1 MTDKTRLG
9 FSIIAAALAAGASG
23 DGLLRATPWG
33 LNLFVWVA
41 ALAALAAGVLI
52 LNRVDLDGGRR
63 RLVIPLLFFAAAI
76 AWRDSPALKAL
87 SLIGIVITLAMILM
101 RSQAGKLL
109 AAGVTDYALGVL
121 ISHYHAL
128 TGAGHL
134 IGGEIEWK
142 EIPHDG
148 LAKHLPSVAKGLA
161 IAFPLLLIFGGLLAS
176 ADAVFSNLIIRLFD
190 WDVESLVVHCLLT
203 AFIAWGVAGFLRGV
217 VTGKEIKAGAANRPG
232 FLWLG
237 VTETAIVLGLLD
249 VLFLKFVVVQFQYFF
264 GGAARIQAV
273 AGLTYA
279 EYARRGFFELV
290 GVAALVLPLLL
301 VTHWLLRKEKARDE
315 IVFRV
320 LAGAQIALLFVMMV
334 SAFQRMRLYQREYG
348 LTELRV
354 YTTVFM
360 GWLAVV
366 FVWFA
371 MTVLRGRRERFAFGA
386 VATGFLAIG
395 ALLAVNPDRLI
406 ARVNV
411 EHAIAG
417 RDFDAAYASSLSADA
432 VPELIEALPKLNRS
446 QRCALASQILQG
458 WPIAGSPGWRSWN
471 WSRAEAA
478 RALAAGEQEL
488 RESACQGLE
497 QSN

>member
-9 FSIIAAALAAGASG
+9 FSIMAAALAAGALG

-33 LNLFVWVA
+33 VNLFVWVA

-52 LNRVDLDGGRR
+52 LNRVDLDGGSR

-76 AWRDSPALKAL
+76 AWRDSPVLRAL

-101 RSQAGKLL
+101 RSKAGKLL
-109 AAGVTDYALGVL
+109 AAGVTDFALGVL
-121 ISHYHAL
+121 ISLYHAL
-128 TGAGHL
+128 TGAGYL

-148 LAKHLPSVAKGLA
+148 LAKHLAPVAKGLA

-217 VTGKEIKAGAANRPG
+217 VTGKEMKAGAANRPG

-301 VTHWLLRKEKARDE
+301 A
-315 IVFRV
+315 
-320 LAGAQIALLFVMMV
+320 A
-334 SAFQRMRLYQREYG
+334 
-348 LTELRV
+348 
-354 YTTVFM
+354 
-360 GWLAVV
+360 V

-411 EHAIAG
+411 ERAIAG
-417 RDFDAAYASSLSADA
+417 RDFDAAYAASLSADA
-432 VPELIEALPKLNRS
+432 APELIAALPKLNRS
-446 QRCALASQILQG
+446 QRCALASQILQSR
-458 WPIAGSPGWRSWN
+458 PIAGSPGWRRWN

-488 RESACQGLE
+488 RESACQ
-497 QSN
+497 